1 MNTLLHYYI
10 NSHYKL
16 LPNKY
21 LELNKTKA
29 IAGVCRLGSYSPYSY
44 YTDAHPLYCTIIKL
58 ENYKIQISMFL
69 IISWS
74 LETPLYDF
82 MTVTNNTQMN
92 E

>member
-1 MNTLLHYYI
+1 MKPNYYCMDILSCYCI

-29 IAGVCRLGSYSPYSY
+29 IVGVSRLGSYSPYSY

-58 ENYKIQISMFL
+58 EKL
-69 IISWS
+69 
-74 LETPLYDF
+74 
-82 MTVTNNTQMN
+82 
-92 E
+92 